1 MYETY
6 TMINKRLL
14 IKNLLAHN
22 DENSFYDKKRQLNL
36 GLKEGKA
43 KFLKH
48 ICALSNSNPKN
59 NSYIVVGVQD
69 SDNKITGVD
78 FFDDAKLQ
86 NLINAYLENPPIVLY
101 ENIHFPHLPEGKVV
115 GLVTIRPTEKITAL
129 RKNIWKY
136 YGGAVFFRDGSI
148 SMSKAFDLEIKDV
161 NSTVVA
167 EIETHARNN
176 IELILDGVIAF
187 VHRYD
192 EELQPQYKVF
202 KESFIVCWA
211 GLENKVKET
220 RYYSRVDVELINEHV
235 KLFYSA
241 HDEVEIEVN
250 EDSFKLIEYVRLGFN
265 NSFKYYPLEQTSFL
279 FDDKGSYQVDTAFLF
294 NPPKFEKKLL
304 FHIYNANNNLC
315 DTLKKGISL
324 STSEKKDII
333 NLAPTYMLCY
343 LNGFEEA
350 KDKLKELS
358 VLMKKQGEKAYQSLK
373 DTQRILRKI
382 KYH

>member
-1 MYETY
+1 
-6 TMINKRLL
+6 MINKRLL

-176 IELILDGVIAF
+176 IELILDGVIDF

-192 EELQPQYKVF
+192 EELHPQYKVF

-279 FDDKGSYQVDTAFLF
+279 FDDKGSYQVNTAFLF

-324 STSEKKDII
+324 SASEKKDII

-343 LNGFEEA
+343 LNGFEAA

>member
-1 MYETY
+1 
-6 TMINKRLL
+6 MINKRLL

-36 GLKEGKA
+36 GSKEGKA

-59 NSYIVVGVQD
+59 NSYIVVGVND
-69 SDNKITGVD
+69 EDNEIVGVD

-101 ENIHFPHLPEGKVV
+101 ENIHFPHLPQGKVV
-115 GLVTIRPTEKITAL
+115 GLVTIRPTNKMTAL

-136 YGGAVFFRDGSI
+136 YGGSVFFRDGSI
-148 SMSKAFDLEIKDV
+148 SMSKVFDLEIKDV
-161 NSTVVA
+161 NSKVVT
-167 EIETHARNN
+167 EIEKHAHNN
-176 IELILDGVIAF
+176 IELTLDGVIDF

-192 EELQPQYKVF
+192 SGLHPQYKVF
-202 KESFIVCWA
+202 KESFVVCWA
-211 GLENKVKET
+211 GLEKRVKEKS
-220 RYYSRVDVELINEHV
+220 YFSRVDVELINEHV

-241 HDEVEIEVN
+241 HDEVEIEV
-250 EDSFKLIEYVRLGFN
+250 DAHSFSLIEYVRLGFN
-265 NSFKYYPLEQTSFL
+265 DRYKYYPLERMSFL
-279 FDDKGSYQVDTAFLF
+279 FDDKGSYQIDSEFLF
-294 NPPKFEKKLL
+294 SPPKFEKKLL
-304 FHIYNANNNLC
+304 FHLYNANNTLC
-315 DTLKKGISL
+315 EKLRK
-324 STSEKKDII
+324 STRLNKHEKADVI

-350 KDKLKELS
+350 KDKLQELS
-358 VLMKKQGEKAYQSLK
+358 GIMKKQGEEAYQSLK

>member
-1 MYETY
+1 
-6 TMINKRLL
+6 MINKRLL

-176 IELILDGVIAF
+176 IELILDGVIDF

-324 STSEKKDII
+324 SASEKKDII

-373 DTQRILRKI
+373 YTQRILRKI

>member
-1 MYETY
+1 
-6 TMINKRLL
+6 MINKRLL

-167 EIETHARNN
+167 EIEAHARNN

-324 STSEKKDII
+324 SASEKKDII

-373 DTQRILRKI
+373 YTQRILRKI

>member
-1 MYETY
+1 
-6 TMINKRLL
+6 MINKRLL

-69 SDNKITGVD
+69 EDNKIKGVD

-86 NLINAYLENPPIVLY
+86 NLINAYLENPPVVLY

-115 GLVTIRPTEKITAL
+115 GLVTIRPTEQITAL

-148 SMSKAFDLEIKDV
+148 SMSKTFDLKIKDI

-176 IELILDGVIAF
+176 IELILDGVIEF

-192 EELQPQYKVF
+192 EELHPQYKVF

-211 GLENKVKET
+211 GVENTVNDT

-265 NSFKYYPLEQTSFL
+265 NSYKYYPLEQTSFL

-294 NPPKFEKKLL
+294 EPPKFEKKLL
-304 FHIYNANNNLC
+304 FHLYNANNNLC
-315 DTLKKGISL
+315 DALKKGSSL
-324 STSEKKDII
+324 SAREKRDVI

>member
-1 MYETY
+1 
-6 TMINKRLL
+6 MINKRLL

-36 GLKEGKA
+36 GSKEGKA

-59 NSYIVVGVQD
+59 NSYIVVGVND
-69 SDNKITGVD
+69 EDNEIVGVD

-101 ENIHFPHLPEGKVV
+101 ENIHFPHLPQRKVV
-115 GLVTIRPTEKITAL
+115 GLVTIRPTNKMTAL

-136 YGGAVFFRDGSI
+136 YGGSVFFRDGSI
-148 SMSKAFDLEIKDV
+148 SMSKVFDLEIKDV
-161 NSTVVA
+161 NSKVVT
-167 EIETHARNN
+167 EIEKHAHNN
-176 IELILDGVIAF
+176 IELTLDGVIDF

-192 EELQPQYKVF
+192 SGLHPQYKVF
-202 KESFIVCWA
+202 KESFVVCWA
-211 GLENKVKET
+211 GLEKRVKEKS
-220 RYYSRVDVELINEHV
+220 YFSRVDVELINEHV

-241 HDEVEIEVN
+241 HDEVEIEV
-250 EDSFKLIEYVRLGFN
+250 DAHSFSLIEYVRLGFN
-265 NSFKYYPLEQTSFL
+265 DRYKYYPLERKSFL
-279 FDDKGSYQVDTAFLF
+279 FDDKGSYQIDSEFLF
-294 NPPKFEKKLL
+294 SPPKFEKKLL
-304 FHIYNANNNLC
+304 FHLYNANNTLC
-315 DTLKKGISL
+315 EKLRK
-324 STSEKKDII
+324 STRLNKHEKADVI

-350 KDKLKELS
+350 KDKLQELS
-358 VLMKKQGEKAYQSLK
+358 GIMKKQGEEAYQSLK